1 MAQPLMFGPEAPFD
15 LLRRASPSSSSSPLT
30 SASPSPSSESPR
42 TATRFVLSLRHVS
55 DSSSPTAA
63 DDDIIPK
70 LEDVDGEFEIDENP
84 ETITDEAPAQMLSR
98 RPRGRPRKHPKTQI
112 TSLAKPP
119 KGRSKTGCITC
130 RRRKKKCDEAKPTC
144 EHCRKNNVHC

>member
-42 TATRFVLSLRHVS
+42 TATRFALSLRHVS
-55 DSSSPTAA
+55 DSSSLTAA

-70 LEDVDGEFEIDENP
+70 LEDVVGEFEIDENP
-84 ETITDEAPAQMLSR
+84 ETITDEAPA
-98 RPRGRPRKHPKTQI
+98 
-112 TSLAKPP
+112 
-119 KGRSKTGCITC
+119 
-130 RRRKKKCDEAKPTC
+130 
-144 EHCRKNNVHC
+144 